1 MKIKS
6 LYVNKYKALKE
17 FKINFN
23 ENVNVIIGVNGTGKT
38 SILELIYNT
47 ITENSVFFKD
57 EDGFSRS
64 TIKVKLT
71 EDEIKEFN
79 NLKNDAKKNDIFS
92 FEVNK
97 GVNNELKFIGIPN
110 FIETNNIKRRS
121 LIVYSK
127 AEVNY
132 KKQKIEAPMKP
143 SDLNQFATIIGEYE
157 NNKLNLK
164 QYIIN
169 EHYKDLEDLSIGDK
183 PFRIDR
189 FRKLYNSFFEEKKFV
204 GVKDFEPIF
213 KVKATGELHSADEL
227 SAGEKQIFYRGGAL
241 LQLNLEN
248 SIILIDEP
256 ELSLHPEWQQK
267 ILDFYKN
274 IGNNNQI
281 IIATHSPHIVSSCR
295 KEEIR
300 VLNKEDGIVKV
311 QENIEETYGWTVE
324 QLLLSVFQLDSIR
337 NPEVQKNL
345 DRFKALYVNNS
356 NLDNNDR
363 LEMNTLKKE
372 LEKYLDPEDPSL
384 SLVNLDRNSKKLESL
399 LNQLKSNKNNDVVC
413 VENNIDKNNRNRR
426 NGNA

>member
-6 LYVNKYKALKE
+6 LHVNKYRALKE
-17 FKINFN
+17 FIINFN
-23 ENVNVIIGVNGTGKT
+23 EDVNVIIGENGTGKT

-47 ITENSVFFKD
+47 ITENKAFFKD
-57 EDGFSRS
+57 ENGFYES
-64 TIKVKLT
+64 TIKIKLI
-71 EDEIKEFN
+71 EDEIKEFSN
-79 NLKNDAKKNDIFS
+79 FKNDYNKNDIFS

-97 GVNNELKFIGIPN
+97 DENNELKFVGIPN
-110 FIETNNIKRRS
+110 FREINNKRIRS
-121 LIVYSK
+121 LLIYLK
-127 AEVNY
+127 AEINY
-132 KKQKIEAPMKP
+132 KKQKIQAPMKP
-143 SDLNQFATIIGEYE
+143 NDFNQFATIIGEE
-157 NNKLNLK
+157 EENKLNLK

-169 EHYKDLEDLSIGDK
+169 EHYKDLEDLSIENK

-189 FRKLYNSFFEEKKFV
+189 FRKLYNSFFKEKKFI

-213 KVKATGELHSADEL
+213 KVKATGEVHSADEL
-227 SAGEKQIFYRGGAL
+227 SDGEKQIFYRGGAL

-274 IGNNNQI
+274 IGDNNQI

-300 VLNKEDGIVKV
+300 VLIKEDGIVKV
-311 QENIEETYGWTVE
+311 QENIEETYGRTVE
-324 QLLLSVFQLDSIR
+324 QLLLSVFQLDSVR

-356 NLDNNDR
+356 NLNNKER
-363 LEMNTLKKE
+363 LEMNTLKNE
-372 LEKYLDPEDPSL
+372 LEKYLDLEDPSL
-384 SLVNLDRNSKKLESL
+384 FLVNNDENPKKLESL
-399 LNQLKSNKNNDVVC
+399 FNQLKYDKNNDEVF
-413 VENNIDKNNRNRR
+413 VENNISQE
-426 NGNA
+426 

>member
-17 FKINFN
+17 FEINFN
-23 ENVNVIIGVNGTGKT
+23 EDVSVIIGENGTGKT

-47 ITENSVFFKD
+47 FIENETFFKD
-57 EDGFSRS
+57 EQDFSKS
-64 TIKVKLT
+64 IIKIKFT
-71 EDEIKEFN
+71 EDEIKELN
-79 NLKNDAKKNDIFS
+79 GLKQEGKRNKIFS

-97 GVNNELKFIGIPN
+97 GSNNEFDFTGIPN
-110 FIETNNIKRRS
+110 LKIMSSKRIHS
-121 LIVYSK
+121 SIVYSK

-132 KKQKIEAPMKP
+132 KNQKIEAPMKP
-143 SDLNQFATIIGEYE
+143 NDFKEFATIIGQDE
-157 NNKLNLK
+157 NNKLSLK

-169 EHYKDLEDLSIGDK
+169 EHYKDLEDLSVGDK

-189 FRKLYNSFFEEKKFV
+189 FRKLYNSFFEEKEFI
-204 GVKDFEPIF
+204 GVKDFEPVF
-213 KVKATGELHSADEL
+213 KVKSNGEVHSADQL
-227 SAGEKQIFYRGGAL
+227 SAGEKQIFFRGGAL

-267 ILDFYKN
+267 ILDFYRN

-281 IIATHSPHIVSSCR
+281 IIATHSPHIVSSCK

-300 VLNKEDGIVKV
+300 VLIKEDGRVKV
-311 QENIEETYGWTVE
+311 EENIEETYGWTVE
-324 QLLLSVFQLDSIR
+324 QLLLSVFQLESIR
-337 NPEVQKNL
+337 NPEVQKIL

-356 NLDNNDR
+356 NLNAKEQV
-363 LEMNTLKKE
+363 EMNLLRKE
-372 LEKYLDPEDPSL
+372 LEKYLDPEDPAL
-384 SLVNLDRNSKKLESL
+384 SLVNLDENSNKLEAII
-399 LNQLKSNKNNDVVC
+399 NQLKTNKNKNEIAI
-413 VENNIDKNNRNRR
+413 ENNIDKYDKNRR